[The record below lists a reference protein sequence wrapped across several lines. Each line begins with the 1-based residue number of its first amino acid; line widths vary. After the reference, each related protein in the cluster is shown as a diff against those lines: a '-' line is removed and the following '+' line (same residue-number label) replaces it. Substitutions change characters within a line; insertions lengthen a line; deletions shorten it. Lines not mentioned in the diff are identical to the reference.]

1 MGRRSEVRRNAKER
15 PTIVAAKNIVGA
27 TQENSST
34 TPGKDG
40 YTTLKKAKYLV

>member
-15 PTIVAAKNIVGA
+15 PTIVAAKNIVVA
-27 TQENSST
+27 TLRNSRS

-40 YTTLKKAKYLV
+40 YTTHKKAKYLV